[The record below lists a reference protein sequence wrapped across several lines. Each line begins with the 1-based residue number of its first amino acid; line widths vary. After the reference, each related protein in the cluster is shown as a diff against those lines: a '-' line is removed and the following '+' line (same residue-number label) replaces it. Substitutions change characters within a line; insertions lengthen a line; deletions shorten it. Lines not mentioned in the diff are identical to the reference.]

1 MADNDTI
8 QGIGDILAS
17 FENINATVETKF
29 TSKSDSGDN
38 DVSSNLNKAKQWI
51 QDTAYDITNKM
62 NSLGTTIKTATNAV
76 YDYASSVVKTTA
88 SDIVAPAKEKQN
100 TEVKLFGNNILTDFL
115 TTIDSI
121 SSALGDSV
129 SNIATWLDENN
140 FGSSGLGKALIS
152 ILQNLKDQ
160 TVNYKDGVS
169 ETSFGG
175 KMEESWYGNAEKS
188 FLNYFQQQNSK
199 SGSYKINILKST
211 PLDSNTQRDSLFG
224 TMIMGTPYTFNQIAD
239 PNNRTMIN
247 TIVKDCK
254 VVSFTPGMPK
264 YYGSSALQDDAND
277 IYKQTTN
284 PNDMLSY
291 LLRNG
296 LDSSFAEKDKRY
308 YTFSAKYDEYFA
320 YLEAMLNPIWI
331 KMGLSNGSDG
341 STFNLFSFFK
351 IKAGDA
357 DGAIQPD
364 KYKELLEQYNSSI
377 GFYCNPASA
386 VSESISNSK
395 TGIGS
400 SLKSDIDSRADYYQ
414 QLNYITGMGTGGSS
428 RNIARRTDIYMQTAT
443 NIKDFVSQNFT
454 SAKNYASAWS
464 GAANGKLAKSIAGLA
479 GFAAGAIVD
488 ATKIQSSQDL
498 GAIIQSFATTNGM
511 HVQYPEL
518 WADSTYSKNV
528 NFNLTFMSP
537 YGDPLSIFK
546 YVYVPFCALLCL
558 GLPRQAASN
567 GYVSPFFVRA
577 DIPGMFTTDLGLI
590 SDITWTKGGAGNL
603 WTKDGLP
610 RAIDVTVTLTDLYEY
625 LAMSKRMSFL
635 SANPSYT
642 VFLDNMAGLCTVT
655 DGNSD
660 DSLNDY
666 FKKLINRISGD
677 ENSGNKLWNNFNGYQ
692 KKANYDVGNAKYQHE
707 SISKNLSKIPWF
719 YNSSLV

>member
-1 MADNDTI
+1 MQKLAGFFDDN
-8 QGIGDILAS
+8 G
-17 FENINATVETKF
+17 
-29 TSKSDSGDN
+29 
-38 DVSSNLNKAKQWI
+38 
-51 QDTAYDITNKM
+51 
-62 NSLGTTIKTATNAV
+62 
-76 YDYASSVVKTTA
+76 
-88 SDIVAPAKEKQN
+88 
-100 TEVKLFGNNILTDFL
+100 
-115 TTIDSI
+115 
-121 SSALGDSV
+121 LGD
-129 SNIATWLDENN
+129 
-140 FGSSGLGKALIS
+140 SGLGKALVS
-152 ILQNLKDQ
+152 IIRNIGDQ
-160 TVNYKDGVS
+160 LVSYKDGVS

-199 SGSYKINILKST
+199 AGAYKINILKST

-224 TMIMGTPYTFNQIAD
+224 TMIMGTPYTFNQVAD
-239 PNNRTMIN
+239 PNNRAMIN
-247 TIVKDCK
+247 TVVKDCK
-254 VVSFTPGMPK
+254 IVSFTPGMPK
-264 YYGSSALQDDAND
+264 YYGSSVLQDNDND

-296 LDSSFAEKDKRY
+296 IDSSFAEKDKRY
-308 YTFSAKYDEYFA
+308 YTFAAKYDEYFA

-400 SLKSDIDSRADYYQ
+400 SLKSTVDAQGDYYQ
-414 QLNYITGMGTGGSS
+414 QLNYITGMGTGGSARNMS
-428 RNIARRTDIYMQTAT
+428 RKLSTVTHRVSA
-443 NIKDFVSQNFT
+443 IKDYIGENFT
-454 SAKNYASAWS
+454 TAAKFSDAFSSAAS
-464 GAANGKLAKSIAGLA
+464 GKLTKSLAGLA
-479 GFAAGAIVD
+479 GFAAGAILDVQRISD
-488 ATKIQSSQDL
+488 SQDL
-498 GAIIQSFATTNGM
+498 GAVIQSFATTNGM

-692 KKANYDVGNAKYQHE
+692 KKANYDVGNAKYQRE

>member
-1 MADNDTI
+1 M
-8 QGIGDILAS
+8 
-17 FENINATVETKF
+17 
-29 TSKSDSGDN
+29 
-38 DVSSNLNKAKQWI
+38 
-51 QDTAYDITNKM
+51 
-62 NSLGTTIKTATNAV
+62 
-76 YDYASSVVKTTA
+76 
-88 SDIVAPAKEKQN
+88 
-100 TEVKLFGNNILTDFL
+100 
-115 TTIDSI
+115 
-121 SSALGDSV
+121 
-129 SNIATWLDENN
+129 
-140 FGSSGLGKALIS
+140 
-152 ILQNLKDQ
+152 
-160 TVNYKDGVS
+160 
-169 ETSFGG
+169 
-175 KMEESWYGNAEKS
+175 
-188 FLNYFQQQNSK
+188 
-199 SGSYKINILKST
+199 
-211 PLDSNTQRDSLFG
+211 
-224 TMIMGTPYTFNQIAD
+224 
-239 PNNRTMIN
+239 
-247 TIVKDCK
+247 
-254 VVSFTPGMPK
+254 
-264 YYGSSALQDDAND
+264 
-277 IYKQTTN
+277 
-284 PNDMLSY
+284 
-291 LLRNG
+291 
-296 LDSSFAEKDKRY
+296 
-308 YTFSAKYDEYFA
+308 
-320 YLEAMLNPIWI
+320 
-331 KMGLSNGSDG
+331 
-341 STFNLFSFFK
+341 
-351 IKAGDA
+351 
-357 DGAIQPD
+357 
-364 KYKELLEQYNSSI
+364 
-377 GFYCNPASA
+377 
-386 VSESISNSK
+386 SESVSNSK

-400 SLKSDIDSRADYYQ
+400 SLKSTVDAQGDYYQ
-414 QLNYITGMGTGGSS
+414 QLNYITGMGTGGSARNVS
-428 RNIARRTDIYMQTAT
+428 RKLSTVTHSVSA
-443 NIKDFVSQNFT
+443 IKDYIGENFT
-454 SAKNYASAWS
+454 TAASWSDAWS
-464 GAANGKLAKSIAGLA
+464 GAASGKLAKSVASLA
-479 GFAAGAIVD
+479 GFAAGAIFDVQRISD
-488 ATKIQSSQDL
+488 SQDL

-518 WADSTYSKNV
+518 WADSTYSKNI

-692 KKANYDVGNAKYQHE
+692 KKANYDVGNAKYQRE